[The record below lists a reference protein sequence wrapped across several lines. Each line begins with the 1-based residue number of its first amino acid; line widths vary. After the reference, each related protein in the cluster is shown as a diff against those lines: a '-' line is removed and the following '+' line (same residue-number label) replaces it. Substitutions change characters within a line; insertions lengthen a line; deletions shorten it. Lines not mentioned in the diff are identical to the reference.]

1 MDLTGENQHGFKKER
16 STTSAALQLQ
26 SLISRALDE
35 NNYYVLSSIDLSSA
49 FDIVNLELLFKRMEI
64 FGMPDDVMQLI
75 KSWLNNRLFYVE
87 CGGHTSTI
95 HEDKHGT
102 IQESVLGPV
111 LFCLFIRPL
120 LELEDLITYADDN
133 YIGEMNE
140 NLEIA
145 ISNIVTKN
153 ERIMKWMACSGLKV
167 NDSKTEICIFHRTQ
181 SRSAVITINNT
192 TLTSSTTINILG
204 ITFDCNLKWNQQ
216 YTKTIKE
223 ANANLYAIKRI
234 AKFFTKEE
242 RTNLVTSL
250 FFSKL
255 YYGSEVWHLPDRTTA
270 QNKMIK
276 LASANAL
283 RIISNEITIY
293 HTHTEIHKMTK
304 RAMPD
309 QIIQYKHALMMYNL
323 FRKCV
328 PDNEFIHLN
337 FQANQNQRLQHHAF
351 LRRQNYNVGNN
362 ILLNRMCNL
371 NNNILK
377 SMTNQSYLT
386 YKLKCK
392 EMFLKI

>member
-1 MDLTGENQHGFKKER
+1 M
-16 STTSAALQLQ
+16 
-26 SLISRALDE
+26 
-35 NNYYVLSSIDLSSA
+35 
-49 FDIVNLELLFKRMEI
+49 
-64 FGMPDDVMQLI
+64 
-75 KSWLNNRLFYVE
+75 
-87 CGGHTSTI
+87 
-95 HEDKHGT
+95 
-102 IQESVLGPV
+102 
-111 LFCLFIRPL
+111 
-120 LELEDLITYADDN
+120 
-133 YIGEMNE
+133 
-140 NLEIA
+140 
-145 ISNIVTKN
+145 
-153 ERIMKWMACSGLKV
+153 
-167 NDSKTEICIFHRTQ
+167 
-181 SRSAVITINNT
+181 
-192 TLTSSTTINILG
+192 
-204 ITFDCNLKWNQQ
+204 
-216 YTKTIKE
+216 E

-283 RIISNEITIY
+283 RIISNDITIY